1 MLNKFVRS
9 CVLAACAVLLAQSA
23 LAQTRMPTA
32 DAVGTSSSSTI
43 NSSDLPVGDRLVP
56 IPVIA
61 KRGDMEFNGTQIVLL
76 DGKKRQLAPGARI
89 FGADNMLKL
98 ASSLNGTAKTKYT
111 FEESTGLLMNV
122 WILTPR
128 EIATPDPKPVTNN

>member
-1 MLNKFVRS
+1 MLTKFIRS
-9 CVLAACAVLLAQSA
+9 CVLTACAALLAPA
-23 LAQTRMPTA
+23 VMAQTVMQTT
-32 DAVGTSSSSTI
+32 DSIGSSSSI
-43 NSSDLPVGDRLVP
+43 NSSNLPVGDRLVP
-56 IPVIA
+56 IPPIA

-128 EIATPDPKPVTNN
+128 EIATPDPKPVTTN

>member
-1 MLNKFVRS
+1 MLTKFARS
-9 CVLAACAVLLAQSA
+9 CVLAACAALLAQGA
-23 LAQTRMPTA
+23 IGELQAQTVMPTA
-32 DAVGTSSSSTI
+32 SSSSSI
-43 NSSDLPVGDRLVP
+43 NSSDLPVGDRLIP
-56 IPVIA
+56 IPLIA

-76 DGKKRQLAPGARI
+76 DGKRRQLAPGARI

-98 ASSLNGTAKTKYT
+98 ATSLNGTAKTKYI

-122 WILTPR
+122 WILTPK